1 MILKILFCLI
11 VFFNDINIFLNKLLI
26 LYLYLDNILEMTII
40 SISLGI
46 NLLASSLGKQE
57 LELDHTI
64 LMIVAAT
71 TTIFNNKVKSKD
83 NSNGW

>member
-1 MILKILFCLI
+1 
-11 VFFNDINIFLNKLLI
+11 
-26 LYLYLDNILEMTII
+26 MTII

-64 LMIVAAT
+64 LMIVAAS
-71 TTIFNNKVKSKD
+71 TTIYNNKVKSKD
-83 NSNGW
+83 ISNGW